1 MRYGIF
7 GQGKHIWERVGYFL
21 MKYLVKDKIFWK
33 LMKYLVK
40 GTILLKL
47 QKYLTNSKTLE
58 GLIKYLAKGGIGS
71 VLIDR
76 PTNLPGLKH
85 FQANFKVSF
94 ISSSSQNLVPGVQT
108 YKCHLS
114 GHSICAPGSYPT
126 TSTPLL
132 HNQVSGSGAVAPT
145 KEDFCPSSWFT
156 IDKAVSDPG
165 FCK

>member
-1 MRYGIF
+1 
-7 GQGKHIWERVGYFL
+7 
-21 MKYLVKDKIFWK
+21 MKYSVKAKILSIGWDILKLIRYLVKDKIFWK

-40 GTILLKL
+40 GTILLNL

-94 ISSSSQNLVPGVQT
+94 IILIPESCPW
-108 YKCHLS
+108 
-114 GHSICAPGSYPT
+114 CA
-126 TSTPLL
+126 
-132 HNQVSGSGAVAPT
+132 
-145 KEDFCPSSWFT
+145 D
-156 IDKAVSDPG
+156 I
-165 FCK
+165 